1 MDLGEAFFGYSLVLV
16 LVLFAQD
23 QYASL
28 LNGIWVF
35 VEQ

>member
-1 MDLGEAFFGYSLVLV
+1 MDLGEAFFDYSLV

-23 QYASL
+23 QSASL